1 MIWEWKTIVLAMVKS
16 VPLQSWVP
24 VTKQTK
30 ADFTILQTEAKGE
43 PGQLKQPIKI
53 NGFKLILGACTLP
66 LQQWQRKA
74 DMTRMNGLRNTCYS
88 TVMRLWISRTTEN
101 QGKLHIRHEK
111 INKYINLFFFCQ
123 ESLFIMFTCCCGF
136 NRLNSFPVFNKN
148 DSTRILH
155 LTKGPEWRC
164 SEGSG
169 GSYALPLNHM
179 LKTLILP
186 VPSHLPTERL

>member
-53 NGFKLILGACTLP
+53 NGFKLILGAWTLP

-74 DMTRMNGLRNTCYS
+74 GMTRMNGLRNTCCS

-111 INKYINLFFFCQ
+111 INKYINLSSFARKACLSCLHVVAVLIVLTHFQF
-123 ESLFIMFTCCCGF
+123 STKMTVHGF
-136 NRLNSFPVFNKN
+136 Y
-148 DSTRILH
+148 I
-155 LTKGPEWRC
+155 
-164 SEGSG
+164 
-169 GSYALPLNHM
+169 
-179 LKTLILP
+179 
-186 VPSHLPTERL
+186 

>member
-1 MIWEWKTIVLAMVKS
+1 
-16 VPLQSWVP
+16 
-24 VTKQTK
+24 
-30 ADFTILQTEAKGE
+30 
-43 PGQLKQPIKI
+43 
-53 NGFKLILGACTLP
+53 
-66 LQQWQRKA
+66 
-74 DMTRMNGLRNTCYS
+74 MNGLRNTCCS

-101 QGKLHIRHEK
+101 QGKLLIRHEK

-123 ESLFIMFTCCCGF
+123 ESLFIMFTCCRGF

-186 VPSHLPTERL
+186 YPPLYLPSVFNSLFSLRNFLKLFKSTSSVEGLTGYFARPLKIPTLELFLPFSYSSTREIPILLKYL

>member
-1 MIWEWKTIVLAMVKS
+1 
-16 VPLQSWVP
+16 
-24 VTKQTK
+24 
-30 ADFTILQTEAKGE
+30 
-43 PGQLKQPIKI
+43 
-53 NGFKLILGACTLP
+53 
-66 LQQWQRKA
+66 
-74 DMTRMNGLRNTCYS
+74 
-88 TVMRLWISRTTEN
+88 MRLWISRTTEN
-101 QGKLHIRHEK
+101 QGKLLIRHEK

-123 ESLFIMFTCCCGF
+123 ESLFIMFTCCRGF

-179 LKTLILP
+179 LKPLILP
-186 VPSHLPTERL
+186 VPSPLPTERHQFAFLVEKLLEIIQEYIIRWGSHRILRKTLENTHIGIILTIFLFFNSWDPYTFKIPLAGQQSVLV